1 MHYADAR
8 SPAELRG
15 RTILQIVPELDAGGA
30 ERTAV
35 DIAAGLVHAGA
46 RALVA
51 TEGGRLIAELQAKG
65 GSWIPFP
72 AKTKNPLSIM
82 LNARKLKRIIRE
94 EEVDLVHARSR
105 APAWSAYLATGAL
118 GVPFVTTYHGSYQ
131 GRSSVKILYN
141 SVMARGDAVIA
152 NSHYTARLIAEK
164 HPFARDRIAIIHRGT
179 DLRIYSNS
187 AVDHGRIERLRSA
200 WGVAPHQRIILCA
213 ARLTPWKGQKVLI
226 EAARLLQEA
235 GETDIAIVLAGDE
248 QGRSGYVREL
258 DAMAEK
264 LGVKDIVFRVGHCS
278 DMPAAFMAA
287 SVVAVPSTEP
297 EAFGRTATEAQ
308 ALGTPVVVTDLGA
321 VPETVLAPPDVP
333 AASRTGWR
341 IKPGD
346 AEALAEALT
355 AALSLGA
362 TARDAMALRA
372 RQHVEKHF
380 SLDSMV
386 SATLRL
392 YVALLERGRANRS

>member
-35 DIAAGLVHAGA
+35 DIAAGLVQAGV

-51 TEGGRLIAELQAKG
+51 TEGGRLVAELQAKG

-72 AKTKNPLSIM
+72 AKTKNPFSILS
-82 LNARKLKRIIRE
+82 NARRLKRIIRE
-94 EEVDLVHARSR
+94 EGVDLVHARSR
-105 APAWSAYLATGAL
+105 APAWSAYLATGPL

-131 GRSSVKILYN
+131 GRSKVKILYN

-179 DLRIYSNS
+179 DLKLY
-187 AVDHGRIERLRSA
+187 APGQVDHGRIERLRSA
-200 WGVAPHQRIILCA
+200 WGIGPHQRIILCA

-226 EAARLLQEA
+226 EAARLLREA
-235 GETDIAIVLAGDE
+235 GETDIAIVLAGDD

-258 DAMAEK
+258 DTMADT
-264 LGVKDIVFRVGHCS
+264 LGVKDMVFRVGHCA

-287 SVVAVPSTEP
+287 AVVAVPSTEP

-308 ALGTPVVVTDLGA
+308 AMGTPVVVTDLGA
-321 VPETVLAPPDVP
+321 VPETVLAPPEVP
-333 AASRTGWR
+333 AAARTGWR

-346 AEALAEALT
+346 PEALAEALSG
-355 AALSLGA
+355 ALNLGA
-362 TARDAMALRA
+362 TAHDAMALRA

-386 SATLRL
+386 AATLRL
-392 YVALLERGRANRS
+392 YVALLERGR

>member
-35 DIAAGLVHAGA
+35 DIAAGLVQAGV

-51 TEGGRLIAELQAKG
+51 TEGGRLVAELQAKG

-72 AKTKNPLSIM
+72 AKTKNPFSILS
-82 LNARKLKRIIRE
+82 NARRLKRIIRE
-94 EEVDLVHARSR
+94 EGVDLVHARSR

-131 GRSSVKILYN
+131 GRSKVKILYN

-179 DLRIYSNS
+179 DLKLYSPGQ
-187 AVDHGRIERLRSA
+187 VDHSRIERLRSA
-200 WGVAPHQRIILCA
+200 GGVAPHQRIILCA

-226 EAARLLQEA
+226 EAARLLREA
-235 GETDIAIVLAGDE
+235 GESDLAIVLAGDE

-258 DAMAEK
+258 DSMAET
-264 LGVKDIVFRVGHCS
+264 LGVKDMVFRVGHCS

-287 SVVAVPSTEP
+287 AVVAVPSTEP

-308 ALGTPVVVTDLGA
+308 AMGTPVVVTDLGA

-333 AASRTGWR
+333 ATARTGWR

-346 AEALAEALT
+346 AEALAEALGM
-355 AALSLGA
+355 ALNLGA
-362 TARDAMALRA
+362 TAHDAMALRA

-380 SLDSMV
+380 SLESMV
-386 SATLRL
+386 AATLRL
-392 YVALLERGRANRS
+392 YVALLERGR

>member
-35 DIAAGLVHAGA
+35 DIAAGLVQAGA

-51 TEGGRLIAELQAKG
+51 TEGGRLVAELQAKG

-72 AKTKNPLSIM
+72 AKTKNPLAIM
-82 LNARKLKRIIRE
+82 FNARRLKRIIRE

-164 HPFARDRIAIIHRGT
+164 HPFARERIAIIHRGT
-179 DLRIYSNS
+179 DLKLYAAS
-187 AVDHGRIERLRSA
+187 AVDHGRIERLRAA
-200 WGVAPHQRIILCA
+200 WGIAPDQRIVLCA
-213 ARLTPWKGQKVLI
+213 ARLTAWKGQKVLI
-226 EAARLLQEA
+226 EAARLLREA
-235 GETDIAIVLAGDE
+235 GVTDIAIVLAGDD

-258 DAMAEK
+258 DSMAET
-264 LGVKDIVFRVGHCS
+264 LGVQDMVHRVGHCT

-333 AASRTGWR
+333 AAMRTGWR

-346 AEALAEALT
+346 PEALAEALQ

-362 TARDAMALRA
+362 TARDALAVRA
-372 RQHVEKHF
+372 RQHVEQHF
-380 SLDSMV
+380 SLQSMV
-386 SATLRL
+386 AATLRL
-392 YVALLERGRANRS
+392 YVALLERAPANRP

>member
-35 DIAAGLVHAGA
+35 DIAAGLVQAGA

-72 AKTKNPLSIM
+72 AKTKNPLAI
-82 LNARKLKRIIRE
+82 LFNARKLKRIIRE

-105 APAWSAYLATGAL
+105 APAWSAYLATGGL

-164 HPFARDRIAIIHRGT
+164 HPFARDRIAVIHRGT
-179 DLRIYSNS
+179 DLKLYS
-187 AVDHGRIERLRSA
+187 ATHVEHGRIERLRAA
-200 WGVAPHQRIILCA
+200 WGVAPHQRVILCA

-226 EAARLLQEA
+226 EAARLLREA
-235 GETDIAIVLAGDE
+235 GENDIAIVLAGDD

-264 LGVKDIVFRVGHCS
+264 LGVKDLVYRVGHCT

-287 SVVAVPSTEP
+287 AVVAVPSTEP

-321 VPETVLAPPDVP
+321 VPETVLAPPDVI
-333 AASRTGWR
+333 AAARTGWR
-341 IKPGD
+341 IPPND
-346 AEALAEALT
+346 PEALAEALS
-355 AALSLGA
+355 AALNLGA
-362 TARDAMALRA
+362 TARDAMAHRS
-372 RQHVEKHF
+372 RQHVERHF
-380 SLDSMV
+380 SLESMV
-386 SATLRL
+386 GATLRL
-392 YVALLERGRANRS
+392 YVALLERQRANRA